1 MCSRQR
7 ISCNEE
13 RQDVKSVRI
22 IKENTLELQPV
33 DNRIIIPCN
42 EQADIVPFNFVSE
55 LLTMTLTGQSD
66 EVIFKPDDFL
76 YAPEIGIETTAS
88 LKVGFDCDDAVVTED
103 KIEITLS
110 GIVENQQGR
119 KEIFILYFFMRLNKT
134 VDISMTNSYKRDFG
148 KNSLVLQFENEEEQL
163 NDSVFELSLYRKN
176 PSDQQLALG
185 QGKGFLFVGQDQS
198 ARVN

>member
-1 MCSRQR
+1 MIFQ
-7 ISCNEE
+7 ILKN
-13 RQDVKSVRI
+13 
-22 IKENTLELQPV
+22 IKEGTLELQAV
-33 DNRIIIPCN
+33 DNRIIIPHN
-42 EQADIVPFNFVSE
+42 EQAEIVPFNFVNE

-76 YAPEIGIETTAS
+76 YTPEIGIEATAS
-88 LKVGFDCDDAVVTED
+88 LKVGFDCDDVVVTED

-119 KEIFILYFFMRLNKT
+119 KEIFILYFFMRLNRT
-134 VDISMTNSYKRDFG
+134 VDISMINSYKRNFG
-148 KNSLVLQFENEEEQL
+148 TNSLVLQFENEEEQL

-176 PSDQQLALG
+176 PSDEQLALG